1 MDYHPLK
8 FKILFLNLRLSLK
21 KYQLMNEVLRN
32 YSGIILLLTGIMVGS
47 LIGIFFPQIVN
58 YLKPLGDIF
67 LNLLFVSVVPL
78 VYFAVANSIAS
89 VEQGGKFGKI
99 IFAMIVTFLLFILI
113 AALFTIAVVYFFPT
127 EALPS
132 SGNNLLENS
141 VEETWGNRIV
151 GFFTVGEFSQLFSRQ
166 NMLALLIFAFLT
178 GTAARKAGEVG
189 AVFRNFLASG
199 YEVMKELL
207 LLVMKAAPIGLGAYF
222 AFQVATIG
230 PQLFGF
236 YAKPLGLYYVSGVVY
251 FLVFFTL
258 YAFVAKGKIGV
269 RQFWTN
275 NIYPSLTAISTCS
288 SFATMPANL
297 QAAAKIGVPD
307 AIANIVIPIGS
318 TLHKNGSSM
327 SSIIKIY
334 VAFLIIGKDF
344 FDPMN
349 LLLAL
354 GITVFVSIV
363 AGGIPNGGYIGEMLM
378 ISVYQLPVEAIPAV
392 MIIGTLV
399 DPLATVLN
407 STGDT
412 VAAMFVTKLSGEKFE
427 EPKEFAP

>member
-1 MDYHPLK
+1 M
-8 FKILFLNLRLSLK
+8 
-21 KYQLMNEVLRN
+21 
-32 YSGIILLLTGIMVGS
+32 
-47 LIGIFFPQIVN
+47 
-58 YLKPLGDIF
+58 
-67 LNLLFVSVVPL
+67 
-78 VYFAVANSIAS
+78 
-89 VEQGGKFGKI
+89 
-99 IFAMIVTFLLFILI
+99 
-113 AALFTIAVVYFFPT
+113 
-127 EALPS
+127 
-132 SGNNLLENS
+132 
-141 VEETWGNRIV
+141 
-151 GFFTVGEFSQLFSRQ
+151 
-166 NMLALLIFAFLT
+166 
-178 GTAARKAGEVG
+178 
-189 AVFRNFLASG
+189 
-199 YEVMKELL
+199 
-207 LLVMKAAPIGLGAYF
+207 
-222 AFQVATIG
+222 
-230 PQLFGF
+230 
-236 YAKPLGLYYVSGVVY
+236 
-251 FLVFFTL
+251 
-258 YAFVAKGKIGV
+258 AKGKDGV
-269 RQFWTN
+269 QKFWKN

-334 VAFLIIGKDF
+334 VAFLIIGENF

-349 LLLAL
+349 LLLAI

-412 VAAMFVTKLSGEKFE
+412 VAAMFVTKISGEKFA
-427 EPKEFAP
+427 EPKEFSV

>member
-1 MDYHPLK
+1 MKDVLK
-8 FKILFLNLRLSLK
+8 
-21 KYQLMNEVLRN
+21 N
-32 YSGIILLLTGIMVGS
+32 YSGIILLLTGITAGS
-47 LIGIFFPQIVN
+47 FIGIFFPAAVI

-78 VYFAVANSIAS
+78 VFFAVSNSIAS
-89 VEQGGKFGKI
+89 LEQQSKFGKI
-99 IFAMIVTFLLFILI
+99 IFSMIFTFLLFIII
-113 AALFTIAVVYFFPT
+113 AALFTIAAVYFFPT

-132 SGNNLLENS
+132 TTG
-141 VEETWGNRIV
+141 ETIDTGAETSWGDRIV
-151 GFFTVGEFSQLFSRQ
+151 SFFTVGEFTELFSRK

-178 GTAARKAGEVG
+178 GTAVRKTGGSG
-189 AVFRNFLASG
+189 APFRQFLASG

-207 LLVMKAAPIGLGAYF
+207 LIVMKAAPIGLGAYF
-222 AFQVATIG
+222 AYQVATVG

-236 YAKPLGLYYVSGVVY
+236 YAKPLGLYYIAGTVY
-251 FLVFFTL
+251 FLLFFTI
-258 YAFVAKGKIGV
+258 YAFMAKGKDGV
-269 RQFWTN
+269 QKFWKN

-307 AIANIVIPIGS
+307 AVANIVIPIGS

-334 VAFLIIGKDF
+334 VAFLIIGENF

-349 LLLAL
+349 LLLAI

-412 VAAMFVTKLSGEKFE
+412 VAAMFATKISGEKFQ
-427 EPKEFAP
+427 EPKEFSL

>member
-1 MDYHPLK
+1 MKEILK
-8 FKILFLNLRLSLK
+8 
-21 KYQLMNEVLRN
+21 N
-32 YSGIILLLTGIMVGS
+32 YSGIILLLGGIIIGS
-47 LIGIFFPQIVN
+47 LIGIFSPDVVV

-78 VYFAVANSIAS
+78 VYFAVSNSIAS
-89 VEQGGKFGKI
+89 VEQSGKFGRI
-99 IFAMIVTFLLFILI
+99 IFSMAFTFLLFIII
-113 AALFTIAVVYFFPT
+113 AALFTIAVVYLFPT

-132 SGNNLLENS
+132 TSKEILES
-141 VEETWGNRIV
+141 SADDTFGDQIV
-151 GFFTVGEFSQLFSRQ
+151 RFFTVGEFTELFSRK

-178 GTAARKAGEVG
+178 GTAARKTGEAGQL
-189 AVFRNFLASG
+189 FRDFLASG

-207 LLVMKAAPIGLGAYF
+207 LLVMKIAPIGLGAYF
-222 AFQVATIG
+222 AYQVATVG

-236 YAKPLGLYYVSGVVY
+236 YAKPLGLYYSAGVVY
-251 FLVFFTL
+251 FILFFSI
-258 YAFVAKGKIGV
+258 YAYFAKGKLGV
-269 RQFWTN
+269 QQFWKS

-297 QAAAKIGVPD
+297 QAAAKIGIPST
-307 AIANIVIPIGS
+307 IANIVIPIGS

-354 GITVFVSIV
+354 GITIFVSIV

-378 ISVYQLPVEAIPAV
+378 ISVYSLPQEAIPAV

-407 STGDT
+407 ATGDT
-412 VAAMFVTKLSGEKFE
+412 VAAMFVTKISGEKFQT
-427 EPKEFAP
+427 PQEFAPDV

>member
-1 MDYHPLK
+1 MKQILK
-8 FKILFLNLRLSLK
+8 
-21 KYQLMNEVLRN
+21 N
-32 YSGIILLLTGIMVGS
+32 YSGIILLLGGIMIGS
-47 LIGIFFPQIVN
+47 LIGIFFPEIVR

-89 VEQGGKFGKI
+89 VEKGGKFGKI
-99 IFAMIVTFLLFILI
+99 IFSMGFTFLFFILV
-113 AALFTIAVVYFFPT
+113 AALFTIGVVYFFPT

-132 SGNNLLENS
+132 TSNAIVENS
-141 VEETWGNRIV
+141 GDGSWGNRIV
-151 GFFTVGEFSQLFSRQ
+151 SFFTVGEFAELFSRK
-166 NMLALLIFAFLT
+166 NMLALLIFGFLT
-178 GTAARKAGEVG
+178 GTAARKAGDSGE
-189 AVFRNFLASG
+189 VFRNFLSSG

-236 YAKPLGLYYVSGVVY
+236 YAKPLGLYYTAGIVY
-251 FLVFFTL
+251 FFLFFSL
-258 YAFVAKGKIGV
+258 YAFFANGKNGV
-269 RQFWTN
+269 KNFWTN

-297 QAAAKIGVPD
+297 QAAAKIGIPNS
-307 AIANIVIPIGS
+307 IANIVVPIGS

-334 VAFLIIGKDF
+334 IAFLIIGKDF

-354 GITVFVSIV
+354 GITIFVSIV

-378 ISVYQLPVEAIPAV
+378 ISVYHLPQEAIPAV

-407 STGDT
+407 ATGDT
-412 VAAMFVTKLSGEKFE
+412 VAAMFVTKISGEKFE
-427 EPKEFAP
+427 VPDEVVVS

>member
-1 MDYHPLK
+1 MK
-8 FKILFLNLRLSLK
+8 
-21 KYQLMNEVLRN
+21 QLIKN
-32 YSGIILLLTGIMVGS
+32 YSGIIHLIIGITAGS
-47 LIGIFFPQIVN
+47 FIGIFFPKAVDF
-58 YLKPLGDIF
+58 LKPLGDIF

-78 VYFAVANSIAS
+78 VFFAVSNSIAS
-89 VEQGGKFGKI
+89 LEEQSKFGKI
-99 IFAMIVTFLLFILI
+99 IFSMIFTFLLFIII
-113 AALFTIAVVYFFPT
+113 AALFTITAVYFFPT

-132 SGNNLLENS
+132 TSKEILETGNNA
-141 VEETWGNRIV
+141 TWGDRIV
-151 GFFTVGEFSQLFSRQ
+151 SFFTVGEFTELFSRK

-178 GTAARKAGEVG
+178 GTAARKTGDAGKH
-189 AVFRNFLASG
+189 FTLFLASG

-222 AFQVATIG
+222 AYQVATVG

-236 YAKPLGLYYVSGVVY
+236 YAKPLGLYYAAGVVY
-251 FLVFFTL
+251 FLVFFSI
-258 YAFVAKGKIGV
+258 YAFAAKGKNGV
-269 RQFWTN
+269 KIFWKN

-297 QAAAKIGVPD
+297 QAAARIGVPD

-334 VAFLIIGKDF
+334 VAFLIIGRDF

-354 GITVFVSIV
+354 GITIFVSIV

-412 VAAMFVTKLSGEKFE
+412 VAAMFVTKISGEKFQ
-427 EPKEFAP
+427 EPKEFAV

>member
-1 MDYHPLK
+1 MKDVLK
-8 FKILFLNLRLSLK
+8 
-21 KYQLMNEVLRN
+21 N
-32 YSGIILLLTGIMVGS
+32 YSGIILLLTGIIAGS
-47 LIGIFFPQIVN
+47 FIGIFFPPAVI

-78 VYFAVANSIAS
+78 VFFAVSNSIAS
-89 VEQGGKFGKI
+89 LEQQSKFGKI
-99 IFAMIVTFLLFILI
+99 IFSMIFTFLLFIII
-113 AALFTIAVVYFFPT
+113 AALFTIAAVYFFPT

-132 SGNNLLENS
+132 TSG
-141 VEETWGNRIV
+141 ETIDTGAETSWGDRIV
-151 GFFTVGEFSQLFSRQ
+151 SFFTVGEFTELFSRK

-178 GTAARKAGEVG
+178 GTAVRKTGDSG
-189 AVFRNFLASG
+189 APFRQFLASG

-207 LLVMKAAPIGLGAYF
+207 LIVMKAAPIGLGAYF
-222 AFQVATIG
+222 AYQVATVG

-236 YAKPLGLYYVSGVVY
+236 YAKPLGLYYVAGTVY
-251 FLVFFTL
+251 FLLFFTI
-258 YAFVAKGKIGV
+258 YAFMAKGKDGV
-269 RQFWTN
+269 QKFFKN

-307 AIANIVIPIGS
+307 AVANIVIPIGS

-334 VAFLIIGKDF
+334 VAFLIIGENF

-349 LLLAL
+349 LLLAI

-412 VAAMFVTKLSGEKFE
+412 VAAMFATKISGEKFE
-427 EPKEFAP
+427 EPKEFSV

>member
-1 MDYHPLK
+1 MK
-8 FKILFLNLRLSLK
+8 QVIK
-21 KYQLMNEVLRN
+21 N
-32 YSGIILLLTGIMVGS
+32 YSGIIHLIIGITTGS
-47 LIGIFFPQIVN
+47 FIGIFFPKAVDF
-58 YLKPLGDIF
+58 LKPLGDIF

-78 VYFAVANSIAS
+78 VFFAVSNSIAS
-89 VEQGGKFGKI
+89 LEEQSKFGKI
-99 IFAMIVTFLLFILI
+99 IFSMIFTFLLFIII
-113 AALFTIAVVYFFPT
+113 AALFTITAVYFFPT

-132 SGNNLLENS
+132 TSKEILETGNNA
-141 VEETWGNRIV
+141 TWGDRIV
-151 GFFTVGEFSQLFSRQ
+151 SFFTVGEFTELFSRK

-178 GTAARKAGEVG
+178 GTAARKTGDAGKH
-189 AVFRNFLASG
+189 FTLFLASG

-222 AFQVATIG
+222 AYQVATVG

-236 YAKPLGLYYVSGVVY
+236 YAKPLGLYYAAGVVY
-251 FLVFFTL
+251 FLVFFSI
-258 YAFVAKGKIGV
+258 YAFAAKGKDGV
-269 RQFWTN
+269 KIFWKN

-297 QAAAKIGVPD
+297 QAAARIGVPD

-334 VAFLIIGKDF
+334 VAFLIIGRDF

-354 GITVFVSIV
+354 GITIFVSIV

-412 VAAMFVTKLSGEKFE
+412 VAAMFVTKISGEKFQ
-427 EPKEFAP
+427 EPKEFAV

>member
-1 MDYHPLK
+1 MKDVLK
-8 FKILFLNLRLSLK
+8 
-21 KYQLMNEVLRN
+21 N
-32 YSGIILLLTGIMVGS
+32 YSSIILLLIGIVVGS
-47 LIGIFFPQIVN
+47 LIGIFFPQIVA

-99 IFAMIVTFLLFILI
+99 IFSMIITFLLFILI

-132 SGNNLLENS
+132 TGNELLENAAD
-141 VEETWGNRIV
+141 ETWGDRLV
-151 GFFTVGEFSQLFSRQ
+151 RFFTVGEFSQLFSRQ

-178 GTAARKAGEVG
+178 GTAARKAGVAG
-189 AVFRNFLASG
+189 TVFRTFLASG

-236 YAKPLGLYYVSGVVY
+236 YAKPLGLYYISGVVY
-251 FLVFFTL
+251 FLVFFTI
-258 YAFVAKGKIGV
+258 YAFVAKGKMGV
-269 RQFWTN
+269 KQFWTN

-297 QAAAKIGVPD
+297 QAAAKIGVPA

-427 EPKEFAP
+427 EIKENAP

>member
-1 MDYHPLK
+1 MKTILK
-8 FKILFLNLRLSLK
+8 
-21 KYQLMNEVLRN
+21 N
-32 YSGIILLLTGIMVGS
+32 YSAIILLLGGITIGS
-47 LIGIFFPQIVN
+47 LIGIFFPDAVI

-78 VYFAVANSIAS
+78 VYFAVANSIAG

-99 IFAMIVTFLLFILI
+99 IFSMIITFLFFII
-113 AALFTIAVVYFFPT
+113 VAALFTVAVVYFFPT

-132 SGNNLLENS
+132 TSKEVIETSGD
-141 VEETWGNRIV
+141 ETWGNRIV
-151 GFFTVGEFSQLFSRQ
+151 NFFTVGEFTDLFSRK

-178 GTAARKAGEVG
+178 GAAVRKSGEAGKT
-189 AVFRNFLASG
+189 FQLFLASG

-207 LLVMKAAPIGLGAYF
+207 LLVMKGAPIGLGAYF
-222 AFQVATIG
+222 AYQVATIG

-236 YAKPLGLYYVSGVVY
+236 YAKPLGLYYVSGIVY
-251 FLVFFTL
+251 FLLFFSL
-258 YAFVAKGKIGV
+258 YAFMAKGKSGV
-269 RQFWTN
+269 QQFWTA
-275 NIYPSLTAISTCS
+275 NIYPTLTAISTCS

-297 QAAAKIGVPD
+297 QAAAKIGIPSS
-307 AIANIVIPIGS
+307 IANIVIPIGS

-334 VAFLIIGKDF
+334 VAFLIIGEDF

-349 LLLAL
+349 LVLAL
-354 GITVFVSIV
+354 GITIFVSIV

-392 MIIGTLV
+392 MILGTLV

-407 STGDT
+407 ATGDT
-412 VAAMFVTKLSGEKFE
+412 VAAMLVTKISGAKFE
-427 EPKEFAP
+427 TPHEFAP

>member
-1 MDYHPLK
+1 M
-8 FKILFLNLRLSLK
+8 
-21 KYQLMNEVLRN
+21 
-32 YSGIILLLTGIMVGS
+32 
-47 LIGIFFPQIVN
+47 IF
-58 YLKPLGDIF
+58 
-67 LNLLFVSVVPL
+67 
-78 VYFAVANSIAS
+78 
-89 VEQGGKFGKI
+89 
-99 IFAMIVTFLLFILI
+99 TFLLFIII
-113 AALFTIAVVYFFPT
+113 AALFTIAAVYFFPT

-132 SGNNLLENS
+132 TSG
-141 VEETWGNRIV
+141 ETIDTGAETSWGDRIV
-151 GFFTVGEFSQLFSRQ
+151 SFFTVGEFTELFSRK

-178 GTAARKAGEVG
+178 GTAVRKTGGSG
-189 AVFRNFLASG
+189 APFRQFLASG

-207 LLVMKAAPIGLGAYF
+207 LIVMKAAPIGLGAYF
-222 AFQVATIG
+222 AYQVATVG

-236 YAKPLGLYYVSGVVY
+236 YAKPLGLYYIAGTVY
-251 FLVFFTL
+251 FLLFFTI
-258 YAFVAKGKIGV
+258 YAFMAKGKDGV
-269 RQFWTN
+269 QKFWKN

-307 AIANIVIPIGS
+307 AVANIVIPIGS

-334 VAFLIIGKDF
+334 VAFLIIGENF

-349 LLLAL
+349 LLLAI

-412 VAAMFVTKLSGEKFE
+412 VAAMFATKISGEKFQ
-427 EPKEFAP
+427 EPKEFSV

>member
-1 MDYHPLK
+1 MK
-8 FKILFLNLRLSLK
+8 TIL
-21 KYQLMNEVLRN
+21 QN
-32 YSGIILLLTGIMVGS
+32 YSGIILLLGGIILGS
-47 LIGIFFPQIVN
+47 FIGIFFPTAVD
-58 YLKPLGDIF
+58 YLKPVGDIF

-89 VEQGGKFGKI
+89 VEQNGKFGKI
-99 IFAMIVTFLLFILI
+99 IFSMIFTFLLFIVI
-113 AALFTIAVVYFFPT
+113 AALFTIAAVYLFPT

-132 SGNNLLENS
+132 TSKEIIENTS
-141 VEETWGNRIV
+141 EDTWGNRIV
-151 GFFTVGEFSQLFSRQ
+151 SFFTVGEFTSLFSRQ

-178 GTAARKAGEVG
+178 GTASRKAGDAG
-189 AVFRNFLASG
+189 LVFRNFLSSG

-222 AFQVATIG
+222 AFQVATVG

-236 YAKPLGLYYVSGVVY
+236 YAKPLGLYYIAGIVY
-251 FLVFFTL
+251 FLLFFSI
-258 YAFVAKGKIGV
+258 YAFLAKGNNGV
-269 RQFWTN
+269 KTFWKN
-275 NIYPSLTAISTCS
+275 NIYPTLTAISTCS

-297 QAAAKIGVPD
+297 QAAAKIGVPSS
-307 AIANIVIPIGS
+307 IANIVIPIGS

-378 ISVYQLPVEAIPAV
+378 ISVYQLPQEAIPAV

-412 VAAMFVTKLSGEKFE
+412 VAAMFVTKISGEKFLNADE
-427 EPKEFAP
+427 IEV

>member
-1 MDYHPLK
+1 MK
-8 FKILFLNLRLSLK
+8 TIL
-21 KYQLMNEVLRN
+21 QN
-32 YSGIILLLTGIMVGS
+32 YSGILLLLGGIIVGS
-47 LIGIFFPQIVN
+47 FIGIFSPDFVI

-89 VEQGGKFGKI
+89 VEKEGKFGRI
-99 IFAMIVTFLLFILI
+99 IFSMIFTFLLFII
-113 AALFTIAVVYFFPT
+113 VAALFTILVVYLFPT

-132 SGNNLLENS
+132 TSKEIIETS
-141 VEETWGNRIV
+141 VNESWGDRIV
-151 GFFTVGEFSQLFSRQ
+151 SFFTVGEFTELFSRK

-178 GTAARKAGEVG
+178 GTACRKAGEAG
-189 AVFRNFLASG
+189 ENFRNFLSSG

-222 AFQVATIG
+222 AYQVATVG

-236 YAKPLGLYYVSGVVY
+236 YAKPLGLYYSAGIVY
-251 FLVFFTL
+251 FFLFFTI
-258 YAFVAKGKIGV
+258 YAFMAKGKDGV
-269 RQFWTN
+269 QKFWKN

-297 QAAAKIGVPD
+297 QAAGKIGVPD

-354 GITVFVSIV
+354 GITIFVSIV

-378 ISVYQLPVEAIPAV
+378 ISVYQLPQEAIPAV

-412 VAAMFVTKLSGEKFE
+412 VAAMFVTKISGEKFE

>member
-1 MDYHPLK
+1 MQPILK
-8 FKILFLNLRLSLK
+8 
-21 KYQLMNEVLRN
+21 N
-32 YSGIILLLTGIMVGS
+32 YSGIILLLGGIILGS
-47 LIGIFFPQIVN
+47 FIGIFLPTAVD
-58 YLKPLGDIF
+58 YLKPVGDIF

-89 VEQGGKFGKI
+89 VEQNGKFGKI
-99 IFAMIVTFLLFILI
+99 IFSMIFTFLLFIVI
-113 AALFTIAVVYFFPT
+113 AALFTIAAVYLFPT

-132 SGNNLLENS
+132 TSKEIIENTS
-141 VEETWGNRIV
+141 EDTWGNRIV
-151 GFFTVGEFSQLFSRQ
+151 SFFTVGEFTSLFSRQ

-178 GTAARKAGEVG
+178 GTASRKAGDAG
-189 AVFRNFLASG
+189 LVFRNFLSSG

-222 AFQVATIG
+222 AFQVATVG

-236 YAKPLGLYYVSGVVY
+236 YAKPLGLYYIAGIVY
-251 FLVFFTL
+251 FLLFFSI
-258 YAFVAKGKIGV
+258 YAFLAKGNNGV
-269 RQFWTN
+269 KTFWKN
-275 NIYPSLTAISTCS
+275 NIYPTLTAISTCS

-297 QAAAKIGVPD
+297 QAAAKIGVPSS
-307 AIANIVIPIGS
+307 IANIVIPIGS

-378 ISVYQLPVEAIPAV
+378 ISVYQLPQEAIPAV

-412 VAAMFVTKLSGEKFE
+412 VAAMFVTKISGETFLDADE
-427 EPKEFAP
+427 IEV

>member
-1 MDYHPLK
+1 MKDVLK
-8 FKILFLNLRLSLK
+8 
-21 KYQLMNEVLRN
+21 N
-32 YSGIILLLTGIMVGS
+32 YSAIILLLTGITAGS
-47 LIGIFFPQIVN
+47 FIGIFFPSAVI

-78 VYFAVANSIAS
+78 VFFAVSNSIAS
-89 VEQGGKFGKI
+89 LEEQSKFGKI
-99 IFAMIVTFLLFILI
+99 IFSMVFTFLLFIII
-113 AALFTIAVVYFFPT
+113 AALFTIGAVYFFPT

-132 SGNNLLENS
+132 TAEEILETGNDA
-141 VEETWGNRIV
+141 TWGDRIV
-151 GFFTVGEFSQLFSRQ
+151 SFFTVGEFTELFSRK

-178 GTAARKAGEVG
+178 GTAARKTGNAGKH
-189 AVFRNFLASG
+189 FTLFLASG

-222 AFQVATIG
+222 AYQVATVG

-236 YAKPLGLYYVSGVVY
+236 YAKPLGLYYAAGLVY
-251 FLVFFTL
+251 FLVFFSL
-258 YAFVAKGKIGV
+258 YAFIAKGKDGIKI
-269 RQFWTN
+269 FWKN

-297 QAAAKIGVPD
+297 QAAARIGVPD

-334 VAFLIIGKDF
+334 VAFLIIGRDF

-354 GITVFVSIV
+354 GITIFVSIV

-412 VAAMFVTKLSGEKFE
+412 VAAMFVTKVSGEKFQD
-427 EPKEFAP
+427 PKEFAV

>member
-1 MDYHPLK
+1 MK
-8 FKILFLNLRLSLK
+8 
-21 KYQLMNEVLRN
+21 EVFRN
-32 YSGIILLLTGIMVGS
+32 YSGIILLLLGISVGS
-47 LIGIFFPQIVN
+47 IIGITAPGFVG

-78 VYFAVANSIAS
+78 VFFAVSNSIAS
-89 VEQGGKFGKI
+89 LEQQSKFGKI
-99 IFAMIVTFLLFILI
+99 MFTMSFTFLFFILM
-113 AALFTIAVVYFFPT
+113 AAIFTIGAVYLFPVSSISGAT
-127 EALPS
+127 ETM
-132 SGNNLLENS
+132 LENADND
-141 VEETWGNRIV
+141 TWGNRIV
-151 GFFTVGEFSQLFSRQ
+151 SFFTVGEFTELFSRK

-178 GTAARKAGEVG
+178 GFAARKTGEKG
-189 AVFRNFLASG
+189 QPFRIFIASG

-207 LLVMKAAPIGLGAYF
+207 LLIMKLAPIGLGAYF
-222 AFQVATIG
+222 AFQVATLG

-236 YAKPLGLYYVSGVVY
+236 YAKPLGLYYIAGIIY
-251 FLVFFTL
+251 FFVFFTL
-258 YAFVAKGKIGV
+258 YAFMADGQNGIKN
-269 RQFWTN
+269 FWKN
-275 NIYPSLTAISTCS
+275 AIYPSLTALSTCS

-297 QAAAKIGVPD
+297 QAAAKIGIPSS
-307 AIANIVIPIGS
+307 IANLVIPIGT

-334 VAFLIIGKDF
+334 VAFLIIGRDF
-344 FDPMN
+344 FDPYN

-378 ISVYQLPVEAIPAV
+378 ISVYKLPQEAIPAV

-407 STGDT
+407 AVGDIL
-412 VAAMFVTKLSGEKFE
+412 AAMFVNRFVKV
-427 EPKEFAP
+427 

>member
-1 MDYHPLK
+1 MKDVLK
-8 FKILFLNLRLSLK
+8 
-21 KYQLMNEVLRN
+21 N
-32 YSGIILLLTGIMVGS
+32 YSGIILLLTGITAGS
-47 LIGIFFPQIVN
+47 FIGIFFPAAVI

-78 VYFAVANSIAS
+78 VFFAVSNSIAS
-89 VEQGGKFGKI
+89 LEQQSKFGKI
-99 IFAMIVTFLLFILI
+99 IFSMIFTFLLFIII
-113 AALFTIAVVYFFPT
+113 AALFTIAAVYFFPT

-132 SGNNLLENS
+132 TSG
-141 VEETWGNRIV
+141 ETIDTGAETSWGDRIV
-151 GFFTVGEFSQLFSRQ
+151 SFFTVGEFTELFSRK

-178 GTAARKAGEVG
+178 GTAVRKTGGSG
-189 AVFRNFLASG
+189 APFRQFLASG

-207 LLVMKAAPIGLGAYF
+207 LIVMKAAPIGLGAYF
-222 AFQVATIG
+222 AYQVATVG

-236 YAKPLGLYYVSGVVY
+236 YAKPLGLYYIAGTVY
-251 FLVFFTL
+251 FLLFFTL
-258 YAFVAKGKIGV
+258 YAFMAKGKDGV
-269 RQFWTN
+269 QKFWKN

-307 AIANIVIPIGS
+307 AVANIVIPIGS

-334 VAFLIIGKDF
+334 VAFLIIGENF

-349 LLLAL
+349 LLLAI

-412 VAAMFVTKLSGEKFE
+412 VAAMFATKISGEKFE
-427 EPKEFAP
+427 EPKEFSV

>member
-1 MDYHPLK
+1 MKDVLK
-8 FKILFLNLRLSLK
+8 
-21 KYQLMNEVLRN
+21 N
-32 YSGIILLLTGIMVGS
+32 YSGIILLLTGITAGS
-47 LIGIFFPQIVN
+47 FIGIFFPAAVI

-78 VYFAVANSIAS
+78 VFFAVSNSIAS
-89 VEQGGKFGKI
+89 LEQQSKFGKI
-99 IFAMIVTFLLFILI
+99 IFSMIFTFLLFIII
-113 AALFTIAVVYFFPT
+113 AALFTIAAVYFFPT

-132 SGNNLLENS
+132 TSG
-141 VEETWGNRIV
+141 ETIDTGAETSWGDRIV
-151 GFFTVGEFSQLFSRQ
+151 SFFTVGEFTELFSRK

-178 GTAARKAGEVG
+178 GTAVRKTGGSG
-189 AVFRNFLASG
+189 APFRQFLASG

-207 LLVMKAAPIGLGAYF
+207 LIVMKAAPIGLGAYF
-222 AFQVATIG
+222 AYQVATVG

-236 YAKPLGLYYVSGVVY
+236 YAKPLALYYIAGTVY
-251 FLVFFTL
+251 FLLFFTI
-258 YAFVAKGKIGV
+258 YAFMAKGKDGV
-269 RQFWTN
+269 QKFWKN

-307 AIANIVIPIGS
+307 AVANIVIPIGS

-334 VAFLIIGKDF
+334 VAFLIIGENF

-349 LLLAL
+349 LLLAI

-412 VAAMFVTKLSGEKFE
+412 VAAMFATKISGEKFQ
-427 EPKEFAP
+427 EPKEFSV

>member
-1 MDYHPLK
+1 MTTILK
-8 FKILFLNLRLSLK
+8 
-21 KYQLMNEVLRN
+21 N
-32 YSGIILLLTGIMVGS
+32 YSGIILLLAGIFAGS
-47 LIGIFFPQIVN
+47 FIGIFFPQIVDI
-58 YLKPLGDIF
+58 LKPLGDIF

-78 VYFAVANSIAS
+78 VFFAVANSIGA
-89 VEQGGKFGKI
+89 VEQQNKFGKI
-99 IFAMIVTFLLFILI
+99 IFSMIFTFLLFILI
-113 AALFTIAVVYFFPT
+113 AAIFTIGAVYLFPT

-132 SGNNLLENS
+132 VSSETIENS
-141 VEETWGNRIV
+141 PPKTWGESIV
-151 GFFTVGEFSQLFSRQ
+151 SFFTVGEFTQLFSRQ

-178 GTAARKAGEVG
+178 GTAVRKTGEKG
-189 AVFRNFLASG
+189 IAFKNFLSSG
-199 YEVMKELL
+199 YEVMKEVLL
-207 LLVMKAAPIGLGAYF
+207 IVMKAAPIGLGAYF
-222 AFQVATIG
+222 AFQVTTVG

-236 YAKPLGLYYVSGVVY
+236 YAKPLGLYYAAGTFY
-251 FLVFFTL
+251 FFVFFSL
-258 YAFVAKGKIGV
+258 YAFASYGKKGIPL
-269 RQFWTN
+269 FWKN

-297 QAAAKIGVPD
+297 AAANKIGVPD
-307 AIANIVIPIGS
+307 SIANIVIPIGS

-334 VAFLIIGKDF
+334 VAFLIIGENF
-344 FDPMN
+344 FEPSN

-378 ISVYQLPVEAIPAV
+378 ISVYQLPQEAIPAV

-407 STGDT
+407 ATGDI
-412 VAAMFVTKLSGEKFE
+412 VAAMFVTRISGEKFVE
-427 EPKEFAP
+427 N